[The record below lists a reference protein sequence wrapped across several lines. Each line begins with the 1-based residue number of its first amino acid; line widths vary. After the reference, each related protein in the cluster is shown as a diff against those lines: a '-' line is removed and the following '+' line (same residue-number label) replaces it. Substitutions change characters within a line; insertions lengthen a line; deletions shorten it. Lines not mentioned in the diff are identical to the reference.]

1 MYLGSMS
8 DLICAIG
15 DIHGEADR
23 LAALHA
29 AIFDFRQVCHPDAAL
44 TLIHLGDYVDRGPDS
59 CGVIEQLMALDI
71 RADLTSICLKG
82 NHEQMMLEGCDAED
96 GGMWRRSGGEDTL
109 ESYRLRGLDAVPKTH
124 LSWLR
129 ALPVHHVMED
139 RQLVFV
145 HAGIA
150 PARWPDLDDQI
161 GLWTRSPGF
170 FDTATWDNPA
180 LDGWTVIH
188 GHTPTD
194 DHVEELHGDPP
205 RRINIDTGAVFGGQL
220 TAILLAPNAS
230 PVFLHA

>member
-1 MYLGSMS
+1 VYLVGMS

-15 DIHGEADR
+15 DIHGEAKR

-29 AIFDFRQVCHPDAAL
+29 AIFDFRKAWHPDAAL

-59 CGVIEQLMALDI
+59 CGVIEQLMALDA

-82 NHEQMMLEGCDAED
+82 NHEQMMLEGCGAGD
-96 GGMWRRSGGEDTL
+96 GGMWRRNGGEDTL
-109 ESYRLRGLDAVPKTH
+109 ESYHRRGLDTVPRAH

-129 ALPVHHVMED
+129 TLPVHHVMED

-150 PARWPDLDDQI
+150 PSRWPDLDEQV
-161 GLWTRSPGF
+161 GLWTRSPIF
-170 FDTATWDNPA
+170 FDTSTWDNPA

-194 DHVEELHGDPP
+194 DHVEEMHGDPP

-220 TAILLAPNAS
+220 TAVVLAPEAS